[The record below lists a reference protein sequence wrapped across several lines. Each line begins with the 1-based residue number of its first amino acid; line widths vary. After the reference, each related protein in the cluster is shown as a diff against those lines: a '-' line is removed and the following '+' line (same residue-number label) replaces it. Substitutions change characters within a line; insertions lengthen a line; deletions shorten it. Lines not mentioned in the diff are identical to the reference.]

1 MPRPC
6 IPNGASNNC
15 RGEACLARE
24 WAWNEMK
31 QRGQNKGNSAVRIIG
46 GELRRRLLHFPDV
59 DDLRP
64 TPNRIRETLFN
75 WLRDEMEGRICLDLF
90 AGSGALG
97 FEALSRG
104 AARVIL
110 VERNASA
117 CRALAENAKI
127 LRAENAEIHHTS
139 AWDWLRL
146 TRQPPASIDLVFLDP
161 PFAGGLLPQACE
173 TLERS
178 GLLAQ
183 SALIYLEAET
193 EVRPQQLPG
202 NWTMEKTGSAGDVHY
217 FLARRE

>member
-1 MPRPC
+1 METSSQGSVRKK
-6 IPNGASNNC
+6 
-15 RGEACLARE
+15 RART
-24 WAWNEMK
+24 AK
-31 QRGQNKGNSAVRIIG
+31 KAAVRIIG
-46 GELRRRLLHFPDV
+46 GELRRRLLHFPDI
-59 DDLRP
+59 DGLRP
-64 TPNRIRETLFN
+64 TPNRVRETLFN
-75 WLRDEMEGRICLDLF
+75 WLRDEVEGRICLDLF

-110 VERNASA
+110 VERNAGA

-127 LRAENAEIHHTS
+127 LKAENAEVHHTS
-139 AWDWLRL
+139 AWDWLRQ
-146 TRQPPASIDLVFLDP
+146 TRQPPASIELVFLDP
-161 PFAGGLLPQACE
+161 PFAGGLLSQACE

-183 SALIYLEAET
+183 SALVYLEAET

-202 NWTMEKTGSAGDVHY
+202 NWLMEKTGSAGDVHY

>member
-1 MPRPC
+1 MATSSQGPV
-6 IPNGASNNC
+6 SKKH
-15 RGEACLARE
+15 ARTGKK
-24 WAWNEMK
+24 A
-31 QRGQNKGNSAVRIIG
+31 AVRIIG
-46 GELRRRLLHFPDV
+46 GDLRRRLLHFPDV

-75 WLRDEMEGRICLDLF
+75 WLRDEVEGRICLDLF

-127 LRAENAEIHHTS
+127 LKAENAEVHHTS
-139 AWDWLRL
+139 AWDWLRQ
-146 TRQPPASIDLVFLDP
+146 TRQPPSSVELVFLDP

-202 NWTMEKTGSAGDVHY
+202 NWTMKKTGSAGDVHY

>member
-1 MPRPC
+1 M
-6 IPNGASNNC
+6 GTSSQ
-15 RGEACLARE
+15 GSVKARQ
-24 WAWNEMK
+24 ARTGK
-31 QRGQNKGNSAVRIIG
+31 KSSVRIIG
-46 GELRRRLLHFPDV
+46 GDLRSRLLRFPNIDG
-59 DDLRP
+59 LRP

-75 WLRDEMEGRICLDLF
+75 WLQNEVEGKTCLDLF

-110 VERNASA
+110 VERNATA
-117 CRALAENAKI
+117 CRALTENAKI
-127 LRAENAEIHHTS
+127 LQAENAEVHHTS
-139 AWDWLRL
+139 AWDWLRQ
-146 TRQPPASIDLVFLDP
+146 TRQPPSSIGLVFLDP

-183 SALIYLEAET
+183 PALIYLEAET
-193 EVRPQQLPG
+193 EVRPRLLPD
-202 NWTMEKTGSAGDVHY
+202 NWTMEKVGSAGDVHY

>member
-1 MPRPC
+1 MTQ
-6 IPNGASNNC
+6 
-15 RGEACLARE
+15 
-24 WAWNEMK
+24 
-31 QRGQNKGNSAVRIIG
+31 QRTKRQSAVRIIG
-46 GELRRRLLHFPDV
+46 GESRRRLLRFPEIKG
-59 DDLRP
+59 LRP

-75 WLRDEMEGRICLDLF
+75 WLRDEVEGKTCLDLF

-117 CRALAENAKI
+117 CRALAENAKL
-127 LRAENAEIHHTS
+127 LRAENAEIHHAS
-139 AWDWLRL
+139 AWDWLRQ
-146 TRQPPASIDLVFLDP
+146 TRQPPASIELVFLDP

-183 SALIYLEAET
+183 PALIYLEAET
-193 EVRPQQLPG
+193 EVRPQQLPE
-202 NWTMEKTGSAGDVHY
+202 NWAMEKTGAAGDVHY

>member
-1 MPRPC
+1 MGTSSQGTVRKK
-6 IPNGASNNC
+6 N
-15 RGEACLARE
+15 ARTGKK
-24 WAWNEMK
+24 A
-31 QRGQNKGNSAVRIIG
+31 AVRIIG
-46 GELRRRLLHFPDV
+46 GELRRRLLHFPDI
-59 DDLRP
+59 DGLRP

-75 WLRDEMEGRICLDLF
+75 WLQEEVEGRICLDLF

-104 AARVIL
+104 AERVIL
-110 VERNASA
+110 VERNAGA

-127 LRAENAEIHHTS
+127 LKAENAEIHHTS
-139 AWDWLRL
+139 AWDWLRQ
-146 TRQPPASIDLVFLDP
+146 TRQPPSSIELVFLDP

-202 NWTMEKTGSAGDVHY
+202 NWTMTRTGSAGDVHY